1 MQIRQEIIES
11 CKIGDQRAQQ
21 QLYDLCAPSLL
32 AVCCRYATNRDDA
45 EDMLIEGFIKL
56 FNHAKEYDKKAGS
69 FYVWSKTIM
78 VNTAI
83 DWLRKHGKHN
93 TFNAIDVVTAEE
105 LGLFNAQ
112 ARQKAEEEA
121 VMRDEETQLN
131 IEPGTDTARIMQEIK
146 QMPEHLRIV
155 FNLHLLEEYSYSEI
169 EVMLNLKQTTIRSRF
184 SKAMR
189 WLNNRFNAEDKK

>member
-1 MQIRQEIIES
+1 MQVEQKIIEG
-11 CKIGDQRAQQ
+11 CKMGDRRAQQ
-21 QLYDLCAPSLL
+21 QLYDQYAPSLL
-32 AVCCRYATNRDDA
+32 AVCSRYTSNRDDA

-56 FNHAKEYDKKAGS
+56 FNHVSEYNKKTGS
-69 FYVWSKTIM
+69 FYNWSKTIM

-93 TFNAIDVVTAEE
+93 AFAAIDVETAEA
-105 LGLFNAQ
+105 LGLFNKQ
-112 ARQKAEEEA
+112 VQQQAEEEA
-121 VMRDEETQLN
+121 IMRDEETHLN
-131 IEPGTDTARIMQEIK
+131 IEPGTDTARIMHCLR

-169 EVMLNLKQTTIRSRF
+169 EVMLNIKQVTVRSRF

-189 WLNNRFNAEDKK
+189 WLNEELRGVRRS

>member
-1 MQIRQEIIES
+1 MQVGQKIIEG
-11 CKIGDQRAQQ
+11 CKMGDRRAQQ

-32 AVCCRYATNRDDA
+32 AVCCRYAANRDDA

-56 FNHAKEYDKKAGS
+56 FNHAKEYDKDISS
-69 FYVWSKTIM
+69 FYVWAKTIM

-83 DWLRKHGKHN
+83 DWLRKHSKHN
-93 TFNAIDVVTAEE
+93 ITAIDVDTAEK

-121 VMRDEETQLN
+121 IMRDEETQIN

-146 QMPEHLRIV
+146 QMPEHLKVV
-155 FNLHLLEEYSYSEI
+155 FNLRLIEEYSYSEI
-169 EVMLNLKQTTIRSRF
+169 ETMLNIKQVTVRRQYSR
-184 SKAMR
+184 AMH
-189 WLNNRFNAEDKK
+189 WLNNRFNTEK